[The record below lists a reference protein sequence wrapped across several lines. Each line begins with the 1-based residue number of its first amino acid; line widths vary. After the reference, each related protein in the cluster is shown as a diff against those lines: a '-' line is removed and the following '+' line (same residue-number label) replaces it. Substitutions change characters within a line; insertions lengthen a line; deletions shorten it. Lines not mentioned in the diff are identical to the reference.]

1 VVCER
6 ALSGEHDLLSIN
18 ASRKAERKESGMRNL
33 PIRLVIAAGLAATIV
48 LSSAGSVLA
57 APGDLDSTFNGS
69 GLVLGPVGGIATGVA
84 VQSDGKIVA
93 GGGHFALARYNPDG
107 TLDTSFGSGGSTQP
121 TGGDAHALVLQ
132 PDGKI
137 VLAGSVCYP
146 CVFSLARYNA
156 DGSLDTTFGSG
167 GRATASFSPSATF
180 NDSGAMA
187 VALQGDGK
195 LVAAGNAG
203 SLFGGNAF
211 GVARFNS
218 DGSLDGSFGSA
229 GLAIA
234 NFYYWEQADARA
246 VAIQADEK
254 IVVGG
259 SAAGQFVLARFNPD
273 GTLDA
278 TFGSGGLAR
287 PAYGYAY
294 TVAVQADGKIV
305 EAGQDLS
312 GNQIQVA
319 RVNADGSPDS
329 SFGSGG
335 VATTNFLPTAVYTA
349 ALAVQVQKNGKVV
362 TAGTAFGNSTSFALT
377 RFNPDGTIDPGFGS
391 NGGVLT
397 AFPGTIGQGADAL
410 ALQTD
415 GRIVAAGE
423 ANLATGE
430 TEFALA
436 RYLGEP
442 TVMPVTIDI
451 KPDEYPNAIN
461 PGSTGTTS
469 VAILTTKVFN
479 APSRVDT
486 TSLRFGRT
494 GNESSLAFCSTPQDV
509 NADGLPDVVCHFTT
523 QKAAFQTG
531 DTQGVLTGKTVTGT
545 PIKGTDSVVI
555 VPSK

>member
-1 VVCER
+1 LIGKHEF
-6 ALSGEHDLLSIN
+6 LLRQ
-18 ASRKAERKESGMRNL
+18 ASPKVERKESGMRNL
-33 PIRLVIAAGLAATIV
+33 PIRLAITAAFAAAIV
-48 LSSAGSVLA
+48 LGSAGSAFA

-69 GLVLGPVGGIATGVA
+69 GLVLGPVGAIATGVA
-84 VQSDGKIVA
+84 VQSDGRIVG

-132 PDGKI
+132 SDGKI

-146 CVFSLARYNA
+146 CAFGLARYNA
-156 DGSLDTTFGSG
+156 DGSLDTTFGSD
-167 GRATASFSPSATF
+167 GRASASFSPSASF
-180 NDSGAMA
+180 NDFGAMA

-211 GVARFNS
+211 GIARFNS
-218 DGSLDGSFGSA
+218 DGSLDGTFGSA

-246 VAIQADEK
+246 VAIQADGK

-273 GTLDA
+273 GTLDP
-278 TFGSGGLAR
+278 TFGSDGLTR

-294 TVAVQADGKIV
+294 AVAVQADGKIV
-305 EAGQDLS
+305 EAGQDVS

-335 VATTNFLPTAVYTA
+335 VATTNFLPTAVYVA
-349 ALAVQVQKNGKVV
+349 ALAVQIQKDGKIVA
-362 TAGTAFGNSTSFALT
+362 AGTAFGNSTSFALS
-377 RFNPDGTIDPGFGS
+377 RFNPDGTVDSAFGT
-391 NGGVLT
+391 NGHVLT
-397 AFPGTIGQGADAL
+397 TFAATVGQGADAL

-415 GRIVAAGE
+415 GRIIAAGE
-423 ANLATGE
+423 ANLSSGGI
-430 TEFALA
+430 EFALA
-436 RYLGEP
+436 RYVGDP
-442 TVMPVTIDI
+442 TFVAVTIDI
-451 KPDEYPNAIN
+451 NPGELPNPIN
-461 PGSTGTTS
+461 PRSAGTTA
-469 VAILTTKVFN
+469 VAILSTSTFN
-479 APSRVDT
+479 APSQVDT
-486 TSLRFGRT
+486 TSLEFGRT
-494 GNESSLAFCSTPQDV
+494 GNEPSLAFCGAPQDV
-509 NADGLPDVVCHFTT
+509 NADGLADMVCHFTT
-523 QKAAFQTG
+523 QKTAFQTG

-545 PIKGTDSVVI
+545 PIRGTDSVAI
-555 VPSK
+555 VASK